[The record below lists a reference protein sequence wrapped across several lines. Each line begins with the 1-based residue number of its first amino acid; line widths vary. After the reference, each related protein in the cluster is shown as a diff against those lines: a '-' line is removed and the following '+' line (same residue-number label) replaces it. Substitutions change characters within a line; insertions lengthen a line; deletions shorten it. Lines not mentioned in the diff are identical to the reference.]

1 MLNLIQINRPLK
13 VNGETFSNSQEAF
26 EKFKEFKGELEIIIP
41 PVSAQE
47 EPKKNHKPKAE
58 FIERA
63 KRETEQESKQAE
75 HGQEYRIKVRQY
87 MTKPSSPGF
96 DFMTKWN
103 NDTPMP
109 MRIMV
114 GKIVQETK
122 GMYKMELEGR
132 PQATSVCMKCGR
144 KLTNPVSLLYGIG
157 PECGGHFHITAV
169 SESELEQ
176 NMESIRE
183 KMAQVKWSGWIIK
196 SAIEEME
203 KI

>member
-13 VNGETFSNSQEAF
+13 VNGETFINSHEAF
-26 EKFKEFKGELEIIIP
+26 EKFKDFQGELEIIIP
-41 PVSAQE
+41 PVQAKE
-47 EPKKNHKPKAE
+47 EPKRNTKPKAE
-58 FIERA
+58 FIEQA
-63 KRETEQESKQAE
+63 KKETQSEKTEK
-75 HGQEYRIKVRQY
+75 GQEYRIKVRQY

-96 DFMTKWN
+96 DFQTKWN

-114 GKIVQETK
+114 GRIIDETK
-122 GMYKMELEGR
+122 GMYKMGLEGR

-157 PECGGHFHITAV
+157 PECGGHFHITTV

-176 NMESIRE
+176 NMESIKE
-183 KMAQVKWSGWIIK
+183 KMAQVKWTGWVIK
-196 SAIEEME
+196 SAVEEME